1 MAAVRSVTLHDPSSS
16 LTATYVPEAG
26 MICTSLADKD
36 TDVEYLGQRRGLQA
50 YLTDGK
56 TMGIPILYPWANRLS
71 ANEYRVDGTTVH
83 LTPGVDGVRTDAHGA
98 PMHGVL
104 AANPDWQVIEKSEN
118 TLAAALDWGA
128 EPGLLATFP
137 FPHRLTMA
145 VTLADRTLTVST
157 TVAPTAE
164 QPVPLCYG
172 YHPYVMIPDVPRQ
185 DWQLQTPTMRH
196 LLVDDR
202 GLPTGESREW
212 PGGARRLGT
221 TELDDGF
228 DDVPR
233 GAVFTLSGGGHRVDV
248 TFDEGYTAAQL
259 FAPGSDNVVGIEPMA
274 APTDALRRGKYMMA
288 APGNPETA
296 TFSIRV
302 G

>member
-1 MAAVRSVTLHDPSSS
+1 MAAVQPVTLSDPSSS
-16 LTATYVPEAG
+16 LTATYVPAAG
-26 MICTSLADKD
+26 MICTSLADG
-36 TDVEYLGQRRGLQA
+36 DVEYLGQRRGLQA

-71 ANEYRVDGTTVH
+71 ANEYRANDTAVT
-83 LTPGVDGVRTDAHGA
+83 LTPGVNGVRGDANGA

-104 AANPDWQVIEKSEN
+104 AASPDWQVIENTEN
-118 TLAAALDWGA
+118 ALTADLDWGA
-128 EPGLLATFP
+128 VPARLATFP

-172 YHPYVMIPDVPRQ
+172 YHPYVTVPGVPRQ

-202 GLPTGESREW
+202 GLPTGESRDW
-212 PGGARRLGT
+212 PGGPGRLDA

-228 DDVPR
+228 DGVEP
-233 GAVFTLSGGGHRVDV
+233 GAVFALSGGSQRVEV
-248 TFDEGYTAAQL
+248 TFEAGYRAAQL
-259 FAPGSDNVVGIEPMA
+259 FAPGNDSVVGIEPMA
-274 APTDALRRGKYMMA
+274 APTDALRGGKYTMA
-288 APGNPETA
+288 APGSPETA